1 MGRAMSEHEVH
12 ARLRAAVKQ
21 AGYDALVAHSM
32 DNVTY
37 TTGFLVPSQASNR
50 FRRAIAVLAGDDFGC
65 QIVVTV
71 EAPLARERS
80 RFADVRAYDQFAD
93 DPADTL
99 ADALIE
105 AGVDSGRIALELDY
119 LPAQDYMRLRE
130 RLPNARF
137 EHARDIFF
145 NERMIKTGDEVAL
158 LREVGELTERVME
171 EALARIRPGMQEIAL
186 FAFINNEMLS
196 AGCDAAKIQIGSGA
210 RSSIVNCKPSE
221 KPFEAGDVIR
231 IEILGDRQSYRS
243 NVTRTAVLGEP
254 TSEQDTIWSVLI
266 GARDACEAMLRP
278 GTLVPDLWA
287 TYVAHCREGGIEP
300 TLRFLGHGIGQ
311 TIHEEPYITESRD
324 IALRPN
330 VTHTM
335 EPLYMMPGRMGFHVE
350 DMYLITEHGYEKLT
364 GARVPNDLLISV
376 GDRQ

>member
-1 MGRAMSEHEVH
+1 MK
-12 ARLRAAVKQ
+12 AA
-21 AGYDALVAHSM
+21 DINALVAHSM

-71 EAPLARERS
+71 EAPQARERS
-80 RFADVRAYDQFAD
+80 RFSDVRAYDQFAD

-105 AGVDSGRIALELDY
+105 AGVERGRIALELDF
-119 LPAQDYMRLRE
+119 LPAQDYVRLRE
-130 RLPNARF
+130 RLPDADF
-137 EHARDIFF
+137 VHARDIFF
-145 NERMIKTGDEVAL
+145 DARMIKTDAEIGL
-158 LREVGELTERVME
+158 LREVGDISERVME
-171 EALARIRPGMQEIAL
+171 DALARIRPGLTETEL

-196 AGCDAAKIQIGSGA
+196 AGCDAAKIQIGSGV
-210 RSSIVNCKPSE
+210 RSGITNCKPSS
-221 KPFEAGDVIR
+221 KAFEADDVIR

-243 NVTRTAVLGEP
+243 NITRTAVLGSP
-254 TSEQDTIWSVLI
+254 TEEQKNIWSVLI
-266 GARDACEAMLRP
+266 GARDTCEAMLRP
-278 GTLVPDLWA
+278 GTRVPDLWA
-287 TYVAHCREGGIEP
+287 TFVAKCREGDIEP

-311 TIHEEPYITESRD
+311 TIHEEPYITDSRD
-324 IALRPN
+324 IELHPN

-350 DMYLITEHGYEKLT
+350 DMYLIVEDGYEKLT
-364 GARVPNDLLISV
+364 GMRIPNDQLISV
-376 GDRQ
+376 G

>member
-1 MGRAMSEHEVH
+1 MQEHEVH
-12 ARLRAAVKQ
+12 TKLRSAIK
-21 AGYDALVAHSM
+21 AGNIDALVAHSM

-50 FRRAIAVLAGDDFGC
+50 FRRAIAVLAGNDFGC

-80 RFADVRAYDQFAD
+80 RFSDIRAYDQFAD

-105 AGVDSGRIALELDY
+105 AGVEKGRIALELDFI
-119 LPAQDYMRLRE
+119 PAQDYIRLRD
-130 RLPNARF
+130 RLPEAQF
-137 EHARDIFF
+137 VHARDIYF
-145 NERMIKTGDEVAL
+145 EARMIKTDAEIAL
-158 LREVGELTERVME
+158 LREVGAISERVME
-171 EALARIRPGMQEIAL
+171 DALARIKVGVKETEL

-210 RSSIVNCKPSE
+210 RSGITNCKPSD
-221 KPFEAGDVIR
+221 KAFDADDVIR

-243 NVTRTAVLGEP
+243 NITRTAVLGIP
-254 TSEQDTIWSVLI
+254 TDEQNKIWSVLI
-266 GARDACEAMLRP
+266 GARDTCEAMLRP
-278 GTLVPDLWA
+278 GTTVSDLWR
-287 TYVAHCREGGIEP
+287 TYVAKCHEADIEP

-350 DMYLITEHGYEKLT
+350 DMYLINDTGYEKLT
-364 GARVPNDLLISV
+364 GGRVPNDALIRV
-376 GDRQ
+376 G

>member
-1 MGRAMSEHEVH
+1 MSEHEVH
-12 ARLRAAVKQ
+12 ARLRAAMRD

-50 FRRAIAVLAGDDFGC
+50 FRRAIAVLAGDNFGC

-71 EAPLARERS
+71 EANLARERS
-80 RFADVRAYDQFAD
+80 RFSDVRAYDQFAD

-105 AGVDSGRIALELDY
+105 AGAAKGRIAIELDF
-119 LPAQDYMRLRE
+119 LPAQDFIRLRE
-130 RLPNARF
+130 RLPDARF

-145 NERMIKTGDEVAL
+145 SARMIKTDTEVAL
-158 LREVGELTERVME
+158 LREVGELTERVMQD
-171 EALARIRPGMQEIAL
+171 ALARIRPGMKETEL

-196 AGCDAAKIQIGSGA
+196 AGCDAAKIQIGSGV
-210 RSSIVNCKPSE
+210 RSGITNCKPTE
-221 KPFEAGDVIR
+221 KPFEKGDVIR
-231 IEILGDRQSYRS
+231 VEILGDRQSYRS
-243 NVTRTAVLGEP
+243 NVTRTAVLGTP
-254 TSEQDTIWSVLI
+254 TNEQEGVWSVLI
-266 GARDACEAMLRP
+266 GARDACEAMLKP
-278 GTLVPDLWA
+278 GTRVPDLWA
-287 TYVAHCREGGIEP
+287 KYVEKCRSGNIEP

-311 TIHEEPYITESRD
+311 TIHEEPYLTESRD
-324 IALRPN
+324 IVLQPN

-350 DMYLITEHGYEKLT
+350 DMYLITERGHDKMT
-364 GARVPNDLLISV
+364 GARVPNDRLIQV
-376 GDRQ
+376 G

>member
-1 MGRAMSEHEVH
+1 MKAGRI
-12 ARLRAAVKQ
+12 
-21 AGYDALVAHSM
+21 DALVAHSM

-80 RFADVRAYDQFAD
+80 RFADIRAYDQFSD

-99 ADALIE
+99 ADVLVE
-105 AGVDSGRIALELDY
+105 AGANKGRIALELDY
-119 LPAQDYMRLRE
+119 LPAQDYVRLRE
-130 RLPNARF
+130 RLPDAEF
-137 EHARDIFF
+137 VHARDIYF
-145 NERMIKTGDEVAL
+145 EARMIKTDAEVTL
-158 LREVGELTERVME
+158 LREVGELSERVME
-171 EALARIRPGMQEIAL
+171 DALACIHPGMKETEL

-196 AGCDAAKIQIGSGA
+196 AGCDAVKIQIGSGA
-210 RSSIVNCKPSE
+210 RSGITNCKPSS
-221 KPFEAGDVIR
+221 KPFETDDVIR
-231 IEILGDRQSYRS
+231 IEILGDRQAYRS
-243 NVTRTAVLGEP
+243 NITRTAVLGSP
-254 TSEQDTIWSVLI
+254 TEEQENIWAVLI

-278 GTLVPDLWA
+278 GTKVPDLWA
-287 TYVAHCREGGIEP
+287 TYVSKCSEGDIEP

-311 TIHEEPYITESRD
+311 TIHEEPYITDSRD

-335 EPLYMMPGRMGFHVE
+335 EPLYMIPGRMGFHVE
-350 DMYLITEHGYEKLT
+350 DMYLITEVGYDKMT
-364 GARVPNDLLISV
+364 GDRVPNDQLISV
-376 GDRQ
+376 G

>member
-1 MGRAMSEHEVH
+1 MYEHEVH
-12 ARLRAAVKQ
+12 VRLRSAMKAAKI
-21 AGYDALVAHSM
+21 DALVAHSM

-50 FRRAIAVLAGDDFGC
+50 FRRAIAVLAGNDFGC

-80 RFADVRAYDQFAD
+80 RFSDIREYDQFAD

-105 AGVDSGRIALELDY
+105 AGADRGRIALELDFI
-119 LPAQDYMRLRE
+119 PAQDYMRLRD
-130 RLPNARF
+130 RLPEAEF
-137 EHARDIFF
+137 LHARDIYF
-145 NERMIKTGDEVAL
+145 EARMIKTDSEVTL
-158 LREVGELTERVME
+158 LRDVGELSERVME
-171 EALARIRPGMQEIAL
+171 DALARIRVGVKETEL

-210 RSSIVNCKPSE
+210 RSGITNCKPSE
-221 KPFEAGDVIR
+221 KKFEAGDVIR
-231 IEILGDRQSYRS
+231 VEILGDRQSYRS
-243 NVTRTAVLGEP
+243 NITRTAVLGSP
-254 TSEQDTIWSVLI
+254 TNEQNKIWAVLI

-278 GTLVPDLWA
+278 GTKVPDLWA
-287 TYVAHCREGGIEP
+287 TYVAKCREGNIEP

-350 DMYLITEHGYEKLT
+350 DMYLITEAGYEKLT
-364 GARVPNDLLISV
+364 GGRVPNDELISV
-376 GDRQ
+376 G

>member
-1 MGRAMSEHEVH
+1 MTD
-12 ARLRAAVKQ
+12 
-21 AGYDALVAHSM
+21 AGIDALVAHSM

-50 FRRAIAVLAGDDFGC
+50 FRRAIAVLAGDRFGC

-80 RFADVRAYDQFAD
+80 RFSDVRAYDQFSD

-105 AGVDSGRIALELDY
+105 AGVEKGRIALELDF
-119 LPAQDYMRLRE
+119 LPSQDYIRLRE
-130 RLPNARF
+130 RLPEAEF
-137 EHARDIFF
+137 VHARDIFF
-145 NERMIKTGDEVAL
+145 DARMIKTDAEVGL
-158 LREVGELTERVME
+158 LRAVAELTETVMGD
-171 EALARIRPGMQEIAL
+171 ALAQACPGMKETEL

-210 RSSIVNCKPSE
+210 RSGITNCKPSD
-221 KPFEAGDVIR
+221 KAFEPGDVLR

-254 TSEQDTIWSVLI
+254 TEEQERIWSVLI

-278 GTLVPDLWA
+278 GTRVPDLWA
-287 TYVAHCREGGIEP
+287 TYVAKCHEGDIEP

-311 TIHEEPYITESRD
+311 TIHEEPYITDSRD
-324 IALRPN
+324 IELRPN

-350 DMYLITEHGYEKLT
+350 DMYLIVDGGYEKLT
-364 GARVPNDLLISV
+364 GQRIPNDQLISV
-376 GDRQ
+376 G

>member
-1 MGRAMSEHEVH
+1 MSEHEVH
-12 ARLRAAVKQ
+12 TRLRSAVRAA
-21 AGYDALVAHSM
+21 GIDALVAHSM

-80 RFADVRAYDQFAD
+80 RFSDVRAYDQFAD

-105 AGVDSGRIALELDY
+105 AGAGKGRIALELDF
-119 LPAQDYMRLRE
+119 LPAQDYVRLRE
-130 RLPNARF
+130 RLPEAEF
-137 EHARDIFF
+137 VHARDIFF
-145 NERMIKTGDEVAL
+145 DARMIKTDTEIGL
-158 LREVGELTERVME
+158 LQEVGNISERVME
-171 EALARIRPGMQEIAL
+171 DALARIRPGMLETEL
-186 FAFINNEMLS
+186 FAFINYEMLS

-210 RSSIVNCKPSE
+210 RSGITNCKPSE
-221 KPFEAGDVIR
+221 KAFEPDDVIR

-243 NVTRTAVLGEP
+243 NITRTAVLGAP
-254 TSEQDTIWSVLI
+254 TEEQKKIWAVLI
-266 GARDACEAMLRP
+266 GARDTCEAMLKP
-278 GTLVPDLWA
+278 GTRVPDLWA
-287 TYVAHCREGGIEP
+287 TFVAKCREGDIEP

-311 TIHEEPYITESRD
+311 TIHEEPYITDSRD
-324 IALRPN
+324 IELRPN

-350 DMYLITEHGYEKLT
+350 DMYLIVENGYEKLT
-364 GARVPNDLLISV
+364 GKRVSNDQLISV
-376 GDRQ
+376 G

>member
-1 MGRAMSEHEVH
+1 MSEHEVH
-12 ARLRAAVKQ
+12 ARLRSAMKAA
-21 AGYDALVAHSM
+21 GIDALVAHSM

-37 TTGFLVPSQASNR
+37 TAGFLVPSQASNR
-50 FRRAIAVLAGDDFGC
+50 FRRVIAVLAGDEFSC

-80 RFADVRAYDQFAD
+80 RFSDIRAYDQFTD

-99 ADALIE
+99 ADALID
-105 AGVDSGRIALELDY
+105 AGVDRGRIALELDF

-130 RLPNARF
+130 RLPEAEF
-137 EHARDIFF
+137 VHARDIFF
-145 NERMIKTGDEVAL
+145 EARMIKTDAEVAL
-158 LREVGELTERVME
+158 LREVGALTERVMGD
-171 EALARIRPGMQEIAL
+171 ALTRVRPGMKETDL

-210 RSSIVNCKPSE
+210 RSGIINCKPSE
-221 KPFEAGDVIR
+221 KAFEAGDVIR

-243 NVTRTAVLGEP
+243 NVTRTAVLGKP
-254 TSEQDTIWSVLI
+254 TDEQTTIWSVLI

-278 GTLVPDLWA
+278 GTPVPDLWA
-287 TYVAHCREGGIEP
+287 TYVAKCREGGIEP

-335 EPLYMMPGRMGFHVE
+335 EPLYMIPGRMGFHVE
-350 DMYLITEHGYEKLT
+350 DMYLITEDGHEKLT
-364 GARVPNDLLISV
+364 GGRVPNDRLIQL
-376 GDRQ
+376 G